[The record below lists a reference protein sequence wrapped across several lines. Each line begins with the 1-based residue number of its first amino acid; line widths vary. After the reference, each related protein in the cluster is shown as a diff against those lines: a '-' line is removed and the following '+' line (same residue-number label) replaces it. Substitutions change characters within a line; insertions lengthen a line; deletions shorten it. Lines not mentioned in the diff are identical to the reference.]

1 MSIIKEV
8 ADGIKLVGESIKNI
22 REIQK
27 AIKDGKGYFE
37 KKHPDIKTDVK
48 VMLGEMQKTCD
59 AISKA
64 AGIITHFSF
73 NTSPGAIDSE
83 PTRFNNLFID
93 YKKDL
98 NAAEEMIKSLKGHC
112 TIIRHHA
119 EAIAQNKS
127 QTFWNI
133 IGLHSPE
140 KEDELAQKLHT
151 IYDDEMSFHSTVY
164 QMAKSINIAI
174 NDVSDAIETNGMM
187 MSANVPLAAQKLLE
201 YKVVFRELEDE
212 SKNTAAEIA
221 DLSSGL

>member
-98 NAAEEMIKSLKGHC
+98 NFTQQSIDLLRGRCS
-112 TIIRHHA
+112 IIGEH
-119 EAIAQNKS
+119 IQSITQKKS
-127 QTFWNI
+127 QTFWSI
-133 IGLHSPE
+133 IGLYS
-140 KEDELAQKLHT
+140 KDREDELEKKLYT
-151 IYDDEMSFHSTVY
+151 IYNADEAFRVMVAE
-164 QMAKSINIAI
+164 MAKSMNKAI
-174 NDVSDAIETNGMM
+174 NDVSDALETNGMM